1 MTIIAFP
8 AYRVVRIIHTEAQR
22 SQGITPLALMLM
34 PARFWINCMSA
45 WMDIMIANEPETD
58 VTFHFGGLERR
69 DRR

>member
-8 AYRVVRIIHTEAQR
+8 PHRIVRTEMQR
-22 SQGITPLALMLM
+22 GQRITPLALMLM

-58 VTFHFGGLERR
+58 ITFHFGGIERR